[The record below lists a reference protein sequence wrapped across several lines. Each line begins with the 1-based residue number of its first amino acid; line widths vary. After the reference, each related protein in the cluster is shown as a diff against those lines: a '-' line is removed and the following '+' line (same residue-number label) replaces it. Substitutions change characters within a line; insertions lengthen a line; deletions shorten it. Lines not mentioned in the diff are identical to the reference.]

1 MPIPGLIVIGS
12 GPAGVAA
19 AAAFRD
25 GDPDTPILLISA
37 DQDPPYARPPLSKGY
52 LRGDTD
58 DVTLHEPSWYT
69 DRTIQLSLGRHVDA
83 IDPNAHRVMLD
94 GVAREYTALVLATGA
109 APAPLSVPGG
119 EHALSLRS
127 LADARRLRRSAR
139 SAKSAVVIGSG
150 FIGCEAAAS
159 LAMQDIPVTM
169 IAPER
174 IPQEKRLGTAAGD
187 RLRQLV
193 EQAGARHAGGT
204 SVQGIERRGDR
215 LVVSVSD
222 GVAIDCELVLAATG
236 VHPQSGL
243 ATSAG
248 LKVDDDGRIVVDAG
262 ARSSA
267 PDVYAAGDVALMGN
281 DAAGRHIGV
290 EHWQDAEDQGA
301 IAGTNAAGGRQR
313 WAGVPGFWSTIG
325 HATIKYHAWGDGYTA
340 ERLVERH
347 DGFTVWYVRGG
358 AAVGVLTCNSDD
370 EYDEGE
376 ELIRAGKP
384 PPITVS

>member
-1 MPIPGLIVIGS
+1 MPVPGLIVIGS

-19 AAAFRD
+19 AEAFRD

-37 DQDPPYARPPLSKGY
+37 DQDPPYARPPLSKDY

-58 DVTLHEPSWYT
+58 DVALHEPSWYA
-69 DRTIQLSLGRHVDA
+69 DRSIQLSLGRRVDA
-83 IDPNAHRVMLD
+83 IDPDAHRVMIE
-94 GVAREYTALVLATGA
+94 GVPREYTALVLATGS
-109 APAPLSVPGG
+109 APSPLPVPGG

-127 LADARRLRRSAR
+127 LADARRLRQSAM

-159 LAMQDIPVTM
+159 LAMQDIPVTV

-174 IPQEKRLGTAAGD
+174 LPQEKRLGAAAGD

-193 EQAGARHAGGT
+193 EQAGARHAGGA
-204 SVQGIERRGDR
+204 SVQGIERRDDR

-222 GVAIDCELVLAATG
+222 GITIDCELVLAATG
-236 VHPQSGL
+236 VHPQAGL
-243 ATSAG
+243 ATAAG
-248 LKVDDDGRIVVDAG
+248 LKVDDDGRIVVDAD

-281 DAAGRHIGV
+281 DAAGRHIAV

-301 IAGTNAAGGRQR
+301 IAGTNAAGGQQR
-313 WAGVPGFWSTIG
+313 WADVPGFWSTIG
-325 HATIKYHAWGDGYTA
+325 DATIKYHAWGDGYDA

-347 DGFTVWYVRGG
+347 DGFAVWYVRGG
-358 AAVGVLTCNSDD
+358 VAVGVLTCNSDD
-370 EYDEGE
+370 DYDEGE
-376 ELIRAGKP
+376 ALIRVGKP
-384 PPITVS
+384 PPLAIS